1 MAFRRFGLS
10 SLSAAILLCLS
21 SCQLPVNIIVKQLP
35 DGRIEIASD
44 DGTEQPPCIYTINI
58 IKLVAGKDEIDS
70 PHVWGVNRDLN
81 LDDDKC
87 KNKIIYPEIPAH
99 YQGDSE
105 EALLPDHRYVIDI
118 YGAGYAVGTTIT
130 RRRLP

>member
-1 MAFRRFGLS
+1 M
-10 SLSAAILLCLS
+10 
-21 SCQLPVNIIVKQLP
+21 NIIVAQLP

-44 DGTEQPPCIYTINI
+44 DGTEKPPCIERVSI
-58 IKLVAGKDEIDS
+58 IKLVEGKDEIDS
-70 PHVWGVNRDLN
+70 SHIWTVSSDLD
-81 LDDDKC
+81 LEDDKC

-99 YQGDSE
+99 YHGESE